1 MSKKVLFVCYANIG
15 RSQVAQAC
23 FDQLSQYDS
32 DSAGIGVDEAIARR
46 NPPRPSR
53 KMKDVR
59 DQRSVEYIRK
69 AFGVDI
75 SDKERQQLTPEM
87 VHAADLV
94 ILIAEKNRWP
104 DYLQEGGKVV
114 FWDIPDA
121 YGHDDNFADDVYR
134 RVQDRVEQLVKE
146 IG

>member
-1 MSKKVLFVCYANIG
+1 MKVLFVCNGNVG
-15 RSQVAQAC
+15 RSQVARAC

-32 DSAGIGVDEAIARR
+32 DSAGIGVDKRR
-46 NPPRPSR
+46 TLSSR
-53 KMKDVR
+53 KLKDLSN
-59 DQRSVEYIRK
+59 QSSVEYIRK

-75 SDKERQQLTPEM
+75 SDRERRQLTPEM

-94 ILIAEKNRWP
+94 ILDGWP

-121 YGHDDNFADDVYR
+121 YGHDENFAYDAFR
-134 RVQDRVEQLVKE
+134 QVQDRVEQLVKE

>member
-1 MSKKVLFVCYANIG
+1 MSTKVLFVCFANIG
-15 RSQVAQAC
+15 RSQVARAC

-32 DSAGIGVDEAIARR
+32 DSAGIGVGQQLARR
-46 NPPRPSR
+46 NLTSR
-53 KMKDVR
+53 KLKDLR

-75 SDKERQQLTPEM
+75 SDKESQQLTPEM

-94 ILIAEKNRWP
+94 ILIVEKDRWP

-114 FWDIPDA
+114 FWDIPDPVRQ
-121 YGHDDNFADDVYR
+121 DDGFVYDVFR
-134 RVQDRVEQLVKE
+134 QVQNRVEQLVKE

>member
-1 MSKKVLFVCYANIG
+1 MSKKVLFVCFANIG

-32 DSAGIGVDEAIARR
+32 DSAGIGVDEQLARR
-46 NPPRPSR
+46 NLTTRTL
-53 KMKDVR
+53 KDVR

-69 AFGVDI
+69 AFGVDV

-87 VHAADLV
+87 VDEADLV
-94 ILIAEKNRWP
+94 IVIAEKNRWP

-121 YGHDDNFADDVYR
+121 ARQDDYFAYDVYR
-134 RVQDRVEQLVKE
+134 QVQDRVEQLVKE
-146 IG
+146 MG